1 MDVSSC
7 LAAMTLQ
14 CARFEF
20 VPVGEMNSC
29 RGNPRSFSGLPIT
42 VDRNP
47 CARRVDRLE
56 ILLSVQPNF
65 RDSASSNSQ
74 SERTKK
80 KH

>member
-7 LAAMTLQ
+7 LAVGMPQYAQ
-14 CARFEF
+14 YGFG
-20 VPVGEMNSC
+20 PVGEKNSC
-29 RGNPRSFSGLPIT
+29 LVGQRSFSGLPII
-42 VDRNP
+42 VDRIP
-47 CARRVDRLE
+47 CARHVDRLE